1 MPTAIISFQVDLE
14 IDYDP
19 FKGKT
24 LEEYADIVQEDLED
38 CLWDVREGELEGF
51 FTTKMHAA
59 IKD

>member
-38 CLWDVREGELEGF
+38 CLWDVREGELKGL
-51 FTTKMHAA
+51 FTTKMHAE